1 MEFNGPVLTTSN
13 RVLRKNVG
21 GNSTY
26 ANNLYKNLVK
36 FGWKVN
42 VVDLEAKNKIAY
54 AFSES
59 RIIRR
64 RNSNIFH
71 FPADT
76 GALFK
81 GRSPIVTTVHGNANR
96 YESEI
101 RKPISQRI
109 WNERVKRSIA
119 VSDSIIT
126 VSISSKI
133 DICESFDVDE
143 AKVFIAY
150 HGIDHENF
158 YPKIESQENSILS
171 ENFLYKWKIKESFA
185 LFVGN
190 LEPRKNL
197 DSLLRATLLP
207 EWPSEL
213 KLVVVGNY
221 AWGDKAILA
230 RLHENPKVIYLG
242 PVDYLMLGELYRLAT
257 CFVFPSLYEGW
268 GMPAAEAAASGCPVI
283 CSDRGALREATCG
296 TAVYLKD
303 PRDSRE
309 IAQAASR
316 LFSNSKLRQ
325 SLSVRGVEMAR
336 SFTWENS
343 AKKHI
348 EIFEN
353 LL

>member
-1 MEFNGPVLTTSN
+1 MEFEGPVLTTSN

-26 ANNLYKNLVK
+26 ANNLYKNLIE
-36 FGWKVN
+36 FGWKVD
-42 VVDLEAKNKIAY
+42 VIDLEARNRIAY
-54 AFSES
+54 AISES
-59 RIIRR
+59 RIVKRK
-64 RNSNIFH
+64 NSNIFH

-81 GRSPIVTTVHGNANR
+81 GRSPIVTTVHGNANK

-101 RKPISQRI
+101 RTPISQRI
-109 WNERVKRSIA
+109 WNERVKRSIKI
-119 VSDSIIT
+119 SDSIIT
-126 VSISSKI
+126 VSISSKK

-143 AKVFIAY
+143 AKVLIAY

-158 YPKIESQENSILS
+158 YPKIESQENSTSREYL
-171 ENFLYKWKIKESFA
+171 LYKWKIEGSFA

-197 DSLLRATLLP
+197 DSLLRATALP
-207 EWPSEL
+207 EWPSDL
-213 KLVVVGNY
+213 KLVVVGNF

-242 PVDYLMLGELYRLAT
+242 PVNYTALGELYRSAD
-257 CFVFPSLYEGW
+257 CFIFPSLYEGW

-283 CSDRGALREATCG
+283 CSDRGALREATSG
-296 TAVYLKD
+296 TAIYLKD
-303 PRDSRE
+303 PRDSKE
-309 IAQAASR
+309 IAQAASE
-316 LFSNSKLRQ
+316 LFSDSKLRE
-325 SLSVRGVEMAR
+325 SLSVRGIEMAS

-343 AKKHI
+343 AKRHI